1 MVGNECAEGFFSV
14 LSDLLLEE
22 NPFLAL
28 GPCGWALTVVSLHRL
43 PWVVPLLLLHSSPGT
58 V

>member
-28 GPCGWALTVVSLHRL
+28 DPCGWALTVASLHPL
-43 PWVVPLLLLHSSPGT
+43 PWVVPLLL
-58 V
+58 

>member
-28 GPCGWALTVVSLHRL
+28 GPCGWALTVAFLHPL
-43 PWVVPLLLLHSSPGT
+43 PWVVPLLL
-58 V
+58 